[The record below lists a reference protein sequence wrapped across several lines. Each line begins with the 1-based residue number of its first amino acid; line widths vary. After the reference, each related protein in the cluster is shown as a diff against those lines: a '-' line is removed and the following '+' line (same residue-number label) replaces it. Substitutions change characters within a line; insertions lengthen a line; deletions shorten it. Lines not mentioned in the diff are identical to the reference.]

1 MDSKEYDRI
10 VDKLMQFRGKLPQTM
25 HLTDKSA
32 QDRTYLLRLT
42 LDLLVGRIDEFAK
55 SDARGWIR

>member
-1 MDSKEYDRI
+1 MDSQEYDKI

-32 QDRTYLLRLT
+32 QDKAYLLRLT
-42 LDLLVGRIDEFAK
+42 LDLLVDRIDEFAK
-55 SDARGWIR
+55 SDSRGWIK